1 MLMAAEQVIEHED
14 ISKANWDGKEGK
26 MQHDEIVKQIVH
38 YSGLVSDLS
47 MNYYDLAVKSG

>member
-1 MLMAAEQVIEHED
+1 MSLD
-14 ISKANWDGKEGK
+14 DKDGKLENE
-26 MQHDEIVKQIVH
+26 EIVKEIVH